1 MSIVSNEKYWRTTL
15 RISVL
20 IERSIPFFIYIT
32 FGCPLYGVCTRP
44 ETFCRRW
51 PVCFGN
57 RPWPVYNICILVVRI
72 IHLPPCLHGV
82 HDIQVIAEFPIMI
95 SSDPTLSMVHLP
107 QANSPEC
114 GLFIHLPSIIMLPM
128 NSTVRLIGHHSDNRM
143 VKKHF
148 LLLRVPRMP
157 IIRWLVYARI
167 VRYTVRR
174 YIKVRRPS
182 LEVPFSP
189 DDEESI
195 FRNVT

>member
-1 MSIVSNEKYWRTTL
+1 MSIVSNEKYWRTTH

-20 IERSIPFFIYIT
+20 IERSISLFIFIPLR
-32 FGCPLYGVCTRP
+32 CPLYRVCTRP
-44 ETFCRRW
+44 ETFCRSW

-57 RPWPVYNICILVVRI
+57 RSWPEYNIRI
-72 IHLPPCLHGV
+72 SVIRITHLSSCLHGV
-82 HDIQVIAEFPIMI
+82 HDIHVIAEFPFMV

-114 GLFIHLPSIIMLPM
+114 GLLIHLPSVVMLPM
-128 NSTVRLIGHHSDNRM
+128 NSTVRLIGHHSDNCM

-148 LLLRVPRMP
+148 HLLRIPRVP

-167 VRYTVRR
+167 MWYTVRR

-195 FRNVT
+195 FRNIT

>member
-1 MSIVSNEKYWRTTL
+1 MSIVSNEKYWRTTF

-20 IERSIPFFIYIT
+20 IERSISLFVFIT
-32 FGCPLYGVCTRP
+32 LRCPLYRVRTRP
-44 ETFCRRW
+44 ETLCRSW

-57 RPWPVYNICILVVRI
+57 RPWPEYNIRI
-72 IHLPPCLHGV
+72 FMIWITHLSSCLHGV
-82 HDIQVIAEFPIMI
+82 HDIHVIAEFPFMV

-114 GLFIHLPSIIMLPM
+114 GLLIHLPSIVMLPM
-128 NSTVRLIGHHSDNRM
+128 NSTVRLIGHHSDNCM

-148 LLLRVPRMP
+148 PLLRIPCVPIM
-157 IIRWLVYARI
+157 RWLVYARI
-167 VRYTVRR
+167 MWYTVRR

-195 FRNVT
+195 FRNIT

>member
-20 IERSIPFFIYIT
+20 IERSISFFIFIT
-32 FGCPLYGVCTRP
+32 LRCPLYRVRTRP
-44 ETFCRRW
+44 ETLCRSW

-57 RPWPVYNICILVVRI
+57 RPWPEYNICIPMIRI
-72 IHLPPCLHGV
+72 THLPPCLHGV
-82 HDIQVIAEFPIMI
+82 HDIQVVAEFPIMV

-107 QANSPEC
+107 QTNSAEC
-114 GLFIHLPSIIMLPM
+114 GLLVHLPSIIMLPM
-128 NSTVRLIGHHSDNRM
+128 NSTMRLIRHHSDNCM

-148 LLLRVPRMP
+148 LLLRIPRMP

-167 VRYTVRR
+167 VWYTVWR

-195 FRNVT
+195 LRNIT